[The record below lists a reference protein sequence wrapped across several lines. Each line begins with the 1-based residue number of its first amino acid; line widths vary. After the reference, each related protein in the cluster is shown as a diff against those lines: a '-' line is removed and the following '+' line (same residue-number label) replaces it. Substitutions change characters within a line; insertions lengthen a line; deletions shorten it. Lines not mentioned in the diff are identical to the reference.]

1 MYFNVHVVSISY
13 YMERCILDAV
23 SVIHDFGSEPGG
35 SIFGFQG
42 VPDFEVVCDN
52 FKKIF
57 NFSRC

>member
-1 MYFNVHVVSISY
+1 
-13 YMERCILDAV
+13 MERCILDAV

-35 SIFGFQG
+35 SIFGKFQG
-42 VPDFEVVCDN
+42 VPDFEVLCDN